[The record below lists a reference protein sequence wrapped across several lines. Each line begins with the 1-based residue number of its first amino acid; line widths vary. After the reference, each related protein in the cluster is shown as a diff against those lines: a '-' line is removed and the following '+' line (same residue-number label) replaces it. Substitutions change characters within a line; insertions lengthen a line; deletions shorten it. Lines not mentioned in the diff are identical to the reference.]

1 MKKQSLFLTILGV
14 LLVAVLSA
22 CGQTQPVE
30 KVETVAVEEAQPV
43 EEETAQVEVATE
55 AEEAAAPAEEA
66 TTEETM
72 GQTAAAPAGQ
82 DEPLDIIL
90 VAHAASAWDAFWVV
104 VEQGNHDAAED
115 FNVNLTIL
123 APDEWCPECTAAL
136 IDQALAAQPD
146 GIGVT
151 VSDGQ
156 LFQEPMQRVIDAG
169 IPLLTYNSG
178 DQRPEGERLPLIYI
192 GQDEHLGGYQG
203 GKKLIEAGGTK
214 GVCVNQAVG
223 STNLDQRCQGFI
235 DAFEEAGLEAEVL
248 AITND
253 AGEAS
258 TTISDYSAANPDVD
272 TYLTLGP
279 NGATPFYSFLEAEG
293 LEGQI
298 IHGTF
303 DLGPE
308 IVAHI
313 KDGTTLFGIDQQP
326 YVQGYLVVQWLAWIN
341 RYGLSLPGNVLT
353 GPGFVDSSNVELV
366 ESVAGKYR

>member
-1 MKKQSLFLTILGV
+1 MKKQSLFLTILTV
-14 LLVAVLSA
+14 LLVAILSA
-22 CGQTQPVE
+22 CVQSPAVERVDTVEVE
-30 KVETVAVEEAQPV
+30 KAEPVEEAA
-43 EEETAQVEVATE
+43 EVEVQTE
-55 AEEAAAPAEEA
+55 TEEAAAP
-66 TTEETM
+66 T
-72 GQTAAAPAGQ
+72 GQ
-82 DEPLDIIL
+82 DEETLDIIL
-90 VAHAASAWDAFWVV
+90 VAHAASAWDAFWIV
-104 VEQGNHDAAED
+104 VEQGNHDAAEHH
-115 FNVNLTIL
+115 NVNLTIL
-123 APDEWCPECTAAL
+123 APDEWCPECVASL

-156 LFQEPMQRVIDAG
+156 LFEEPMQRVIDAG

-178 DQRPEGERLPLIYI
+178 DQRPEGEKLDLIYI
-192 GQDEHLGGYQG
+192 GQNEYLGGWQG
-203 GKKLIEAGGTK
+203 GQRLIAAGGTK

-223 STNLDQRCQGFI
+223 STNLDQRCKGFT
-235 DAFEEAGLEAEVL
+235 DAMVDAGFEAEVL

-253 AGEAS
+253 AGEAA

-293 LEGQI
+293 LEGEI

-308 IVAHI
+308 IVANI

-326 YVQGYLVVQWLAWIN
+326 YIQGYMVVQWLAWIN
-341 RYGLSLPGNVLT
+341 RYGLSLPDDVLT
-353 GPGFVDSSNVELV
+353 GPGFVDASNVELV
-366 ESVAGKYR
+366 ESLAGKYR